1 MLPAAIPLAIPRD
14 LGNVCADTGC
24 LPQHTRLLLCPVEL
38 QRIHPATLRPLSAYF
53 YYTDEYASGNC
64 PLLIDALRNGS
75 YPIAPGN
82 GSTIGHRN
90 RTGRPY
96 DIPNDYWVTPPS
108 PPHNPPSGSGHT
120 PFVRA
125 RRPPCSCVMC
135 TGM

>member
-1 MLPAAIPLAIPRD
+1 MSVLTPAAYRSIRGFFFVQSSCSAFT
-14 LGNVCADTGC
+14 A
-24 LPQHTRLLLCPVEL
+24 
-38 QRIHPATLRPLSAYF
+38 ATLRPLSAHF

-108 PPHNPPSGSGHT
+108 PPYNTPSGSGHT

-125 RRPPCSCVMC
+125 RRPPCSCVMS